1 MSLIEQRVMNAP
13 SRGTLLAAARK
24 RFQASC
30 DIPTRFFAAE
40 AETISQACLAMARR
54 FHRGGRLLVFGT
66 GSCVTD
72 AQHVS
77 VEFVHPVIVG
87 KRALPAIALTND
99 MATTL
104 GVARQMGQEQIFARQ
119 LQTLGRAEDIALGIT
134 TFGRDRATLN
144 GLAAA
149 REQGMLTIG
158 LTGGRFKTAGESCD
172 FRFVVPCDDELVI
185 QETQETLYHLLWE
198 LVHVF
203 FEHKGLL
210 DEDFSRS

>member
-1 MSLIEQRVMNAP
+1 MNIPANE
-13 SRGTLLAAARK
+13 TLLATARS

-40 AETISQACLAMARR
+40 AGAISQACLAMARR
-54 FHRGGRLLVFGT
+54 FHRGGRLLVFGA
-66 GSCVTD
+66 GACVTD

-99 MATTL
+99 MATAL
-104 GVARQMGQEQIFARQ
+104 GIGQIMGHEQIFARQ

-134 TFGRDRATLN
+134 TFSRDRATLN

-149 REQGMLTIG
+149 RRQGMLTIG
-158 LTGGRFKTAGESCD
+158 LTGGDGGPLIKSGEPCD
-172 FRFVVPCDDELVI
+172 FCFVVPAADELLI
-185 QETQETLYHLLWE
+185 QETQETLYHILWE

-210 DEDFSRS
+210 DE